1 MSKFI
6 KKKNIFFN
14 EDCIEGC
21 EKHIKD
27 NSIDLIIT
35 DPPYGI
41 NGDTLHKH
49 YNRKEEYVLDGYIE
63 VPKEEYAKFSEKW
76 IKQAERI
83 LRPGGSIYVF
93 SGYTNLIDILNA
105 LKKTKLKEIN
115 HLIWK
120 YNFGVYTKKKYIS
133 SHYHVLYYFKP
144 GGEHIFNTYSRFG
157 QNEKNRSGKSLNYQ
171 DREDVFIVNREYKP
185 GELKNKNEL
194 PKELLIKLIQYSSNE
209 KDLVC
214 DLFLGSFS
222 TAKVAIGLNR
232 YAIGFE
238 KGKLIYDYQVSRTSN
253 LKMGYLL
260 PKLKIPEKNIYVNQ
274 GKPWTKEEK
283 EKLIRKYKQIYNQTR
298 NKKESIKTLSEE
310 FKRGYFSIL
319 NILKK

>member
-1 MSKFI
+1 MSKLI
-6 KKKNIFFN
+6 KNKNIFFN
-14 EDCIEGC
+14 EDCIKGC
-21 EKHIKD
+21 KEHLED

-76 IKQAERI
+76 IEQAERI
-83 LRPGGSIYVF
+83 LRPGGSIYIF

-120 YNFGVYTKKKYIS
+120 YNFGVYTKKKYVS
-133 SHYHVLYYFKP
+133 SHYHILYYFKP
-144 GGEHIFNTYSRFG
+144 GGERIFNAYSRFG
-157 QNEKNRSGKSLNYQ
+157 QSEKERSGKSLNYK

-185 GELKNKNEL
+185 GKFKNKNEL
-194 PKELLIKLIQYSSNE
+194 PKELLIKLLQYSSNE

-222 TAKVAIGLNR
+222 TAKIAIGLNR

-238 KGKLIYDYQVSRTSN
+238 KSKSIYDYQIFIIDN

-260 PKLKIPEKNIYVNQ
+260 PKLKIPEKNTYVNQ
-274 GKPWTKEEK
+274 GKPWIKEEK
-283 EKLIRKYKQIYNQTR
+283 ERLIRRYKQIYNQTQ
-298 NKKESIKTLSEE
+298 NKKRSIEILSKE